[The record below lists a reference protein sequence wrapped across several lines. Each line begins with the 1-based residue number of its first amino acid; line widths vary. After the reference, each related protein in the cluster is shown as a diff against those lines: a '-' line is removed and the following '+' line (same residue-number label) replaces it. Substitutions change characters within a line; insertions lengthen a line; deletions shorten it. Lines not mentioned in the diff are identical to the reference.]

1 MKLGPEHVA
10 VIVGGGGGVGRGT
23 ALGLAS
29 RGVRCVIADI
39 EIDTASAVADEVAGL
54 GVEAVAAP
62 VDATD
67 AASLAALADEAER
80 RFGGIHILSNNVG
93 VVQIGGL
100 LDASEA
106 EWGWV
111 IEFNLMTIVRSC
123 ATIVP
128 RIRAHGGGGH
138 VVNTASMA
146 GLWASRPEEVSGAL
160 LGLYTTTKH
169 AVVGYTDTL
178 RGELAAEGIGV
189 SCLCPGTVDSNLM
202 ATSMR
207 NRPERFGGPE
217 EFPES
222 KGQMPHA
229 MAQEDVGRYVVAG
242 IEADRGTVLT
252 HPRAW
257 RFVENRAETLAAD
270 FEFFAALQTE
280 EDA

>member
-1 MKLGPEHVA
+1 MRLGPEHVA

-29 RGVRCVIADI
+29 RGVRCVVADI
-39 EIDTASAVADEVAGL
+39 EIDTATAVADELAGL
-54 GVEAVAAP
+54 GVEALAVP

-67 AASLAALADEAER
+67 PDSLAALANEAEA
-80 RFGGIHILSNNVG
+80 RFGAIHVLSNNVG
-93 VVQIGGL
+93 VVQMGAL
-100 LDASEA
+100 LDATED

-111 IEFNLMTIVRSC
+111 IEFNLMSIVRSC
-123 ATIVP
+123 AAIVP
-128 RIRAHGGGGH
+128 RIRAHGDGGH

-178 RGELAAEGIGV
+178 RGELAPEGIGV

-207 NRPERFGGPE
+207 NRPARFGGPE
-217 EFPES
+217 DFPDS
-222 KGQMPHA
+222 KGQMPFA
-229 MAQEDVGRYVVAG
+229 MAQEDVGRYVLAG

-252 HPRAW
+252 HPRGR
-257 RFVENRAETLAAD
+257 RFVENRAATLAAD
-270 FEFFAALQTE
+270 FDFFAALE
-280 EDA
+280 SEGER